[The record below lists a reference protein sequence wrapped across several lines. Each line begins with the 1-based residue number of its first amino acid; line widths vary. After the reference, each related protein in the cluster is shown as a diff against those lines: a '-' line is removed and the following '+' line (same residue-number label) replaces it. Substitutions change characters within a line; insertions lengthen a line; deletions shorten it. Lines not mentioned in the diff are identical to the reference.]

1 MTAIIPAL
9 MTASNFDT
17 PKNNLNFDT
26 PVSKNETFGKR
37 HETISKIPI
46 SKTAPD
52 PSKLNE
58 TTSPD
63 KIIRQLNESTEK
75 RPEMM
80 SMLKAKKNIRHGLGP
95 VRGEDQK
102 TLDVFFRESPRCPV
116 CHGLYQTG
124 TLSSWIDGHIL
135 DCHISMPQYSGP
147 YQRNDADMWFSK
159 TYLPW
164 IKEKFGADLL

>member
-1 MTAIIPAL
+1 MYIHSIP
-9 MTASNFDT
+9 S
-17 PKNNLNFDT
+17 
-26 PVSKNETFGKR
+26 
-37 HETISKIPI
+37 

-52 PSKLNE
+52 TPNFNE
-58 TTSPD
+58 TTSKR
-63 KIIRQLNESTEK
+63 KIIRQINETIAK
-75 RPEMM
+75 RPEMI
-80 SMLKAKKNIRHGLGP
+80 SMISTKKRSNHGLGP